1 MIDLTTL
8 KKHIG
13 DKPVA
18 VFGLGISGLAAVES
32 FVKNDIDCH
41 AWDDNE
47 TNRLKA
53 EEIGAK
59 LVPLQEEDLGG
70 YAFLVLS
77 PGIPLYFPEPHPV
90 VEKAHEAGIEI
101 IGDIEILQRSGHGR
115 NIIAVTGTNGK
126 STTTALI
133 GHILKEN
140 NVPCVVG
147 GNIGVPALSLTP
159 PKNKDGWIVL
169 ETSSYQLDL
178 CQTFRPDIGILL
190 NLSAD
195 HIDRHGTIENY
206 ANAKMRI
213 FQNGCNSAV
222 VGIDDK
228 ISKEIAEKLDDESSG
243 VGQIIRISVQT
254 DITKGVYQADGILH
268 DAAFEEEDTQIG
280 KLSSFR
286 NLPGMHNRQNILAAY
301 AAARTVGIEP
311 EDILQAIETFEGLPH
326 RLYLVKVINGIAYV
340 NDSKATNID
349 AARRAL
355 SAYKK
360 IYWILGGRPKSD
372 GLEGA
377 EEFLERVRHAF
388 LIGEASEEFASWL
401 EKRGVSYTMCGT
413 LDKAVSEAHDTA
425 QSERGEPGGAGTVL
439 LAPACASFDQY
450 GSFEERGNHF
460 VDLVQGL
467 PTAEGQV

>member
-8 KKHIG
+8 KKQIG

-18 VFGLGISGLAAVES
+18 VFGLGISGLAAVEC
-32 FVKNDIDCH
+32 FVKNDVDCH
-41 AWDDNE
+41 VWDDNE

-53 EEIGAK
+53 QEIGAK
-59 LVPLQEEDLGG
+59 LVQFEEDGLDG
-70 YAFLVLS
+70 YAFVLLS
-77 PGIPLYFPEPHPV
+77 PGIPLYFPEPHRV
-90 VEKAHEAGIEI
+90 VEKAHEAGVEI
-101 IGDIEILQRSGHGR
+101 IGDIEVLERSGHGR
-115 NIIAVTGTNGK
+115 NVIAVTGTNGK

-147 GNIGVPALSLTP
+147 GNIGVPALSLP
-159 PKNKDGWIVL
+159 LPKDKEGWLVL

-178 CQTFRPDIGILL
+178 CQTFRPDIAILL
-190 NLSAD
+190 NLSPD
-195 HIDRHGTIENY
+195 HIDRHGTVENY

-213 FQNGCNSAV
+213 FQNGSDSAI
-222 VGIDDK
+222 VGVDDK
-228 ISKEIAEKLDDESSG
+228 ISKEIVEKLDDENSG
-243 VGQIIRISVQT
+243 VGRIIRISVKT
-254 DITKGVYQADGILH
+254 DISGGVYQVDGSLH
-268 DAAFEEEDTQIG
+268 DAAFEEEEREVG

-301 AAARTVGIEP
+301 SAARLVGIEP

-326 RLYLVKVINGIAYV
+326 RLYLVKAINGIAYV

-349 AARRAL
+349 AAKRAL

-377 EEFLERVRHAF
+377 EEYLERVRHAF

-413 LDKAVSEAHDTA
+413 LDKAVSEAHDKA

-450 GSFEERGNHF
+450 GSFEERGSHF
-460 VDLVQGL
+460 VDLVLGL
-467 PTAEGQV
+467 QTAEDQV